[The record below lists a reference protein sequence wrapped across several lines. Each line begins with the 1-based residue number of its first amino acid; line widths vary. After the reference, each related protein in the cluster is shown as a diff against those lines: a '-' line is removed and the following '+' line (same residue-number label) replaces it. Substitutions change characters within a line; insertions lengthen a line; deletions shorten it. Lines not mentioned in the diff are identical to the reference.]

1 MRSAGG
7 GGTSVSLFGS
17 ARPAPVASCIGHH
30 GSIPGAEAIEMPSN
44 YACPYDLVRYL
55 GERGAHLV
63 GSWAALRFGRLGK
76 MIPLEVQGSAVFA
89 WRVGS

>member
-30 GSIPGAEAIEMPSN
+30 GSIPGAEAIEMPSTMRVLTIWC
-44 YACPYDLVRYL
+44 AILESEVRTWL
-55 GERGAHLV
+55 GV
-63 GSWAALRFGRLGK
+63 GLRFGSEGWGR
-76 MIPLEVQGSAVFA
+76 
-89 WRVGS
+89 